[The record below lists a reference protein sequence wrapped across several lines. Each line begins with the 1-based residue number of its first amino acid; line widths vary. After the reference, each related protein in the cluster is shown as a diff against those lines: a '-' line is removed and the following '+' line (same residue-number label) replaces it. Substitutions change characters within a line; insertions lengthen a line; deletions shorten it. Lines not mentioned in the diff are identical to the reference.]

1 MVCRGNDSSR
11 RRRPEPAHS
20 LFRRTREGRVRG
32 PDEPTRIVVVGR
44 LVEKKGVSH
53 AIEAVA
59 RLRDSGRAVRL
70 SIVGDGPL
78 RLELES
84 MVEALR
90 VGDRV
95 QFLGSKT
102 REEVAE
108 ILAAAHLLLAP
119 SVTAADGDQEGIPNT
134 LKEAMA
140 AGLPVVS
147 TLHSGIPELVE
158 DGRSGFLVP
167 ERDSEALADRVGWL
181 VDRPDSWPDMGRAGR
196 SRVEAEYDIAKLSMR
211 LVELYQSVLEG

>member
-1 MVCRGNDSSR
+1 
-11 RRRPEPAHS
+11 
-20 LFRRTREGRVRG
+20 
-32 PDEPTRIVVVGR
+32 
-44 LVEKKGVSH
+44 
-53 AIEAVA
+53 
-59 RLRDSGRAVRL
+59 
-70 SIVGDGPL
+70 
-78 RLELES
+78 
-84 MVEALR
+84 MVETLR

-108 ILAAAHLLLAP
+108 LLAAAHLLLAP

-196 SRVEAEYDIAKLSMR
+196 SRVEAEYDIAKLSIR